1 MGLINIFK
9 NWQKAKDY
17 DKLEEINDKLCVE
30 LYDLNEG
37 LKEVEDYANNL
48 QLEPIL
54 GERFYVLVK
63 RITEYKKTVET
74 LRREKT
80 ELEIKAKNPNNIQS
94 IELQLDSLKDTFYK
108 SVVTY
113 NGYSDFMKA
122 LKVRIDYIRKMMN
135 IKDDIAT
142 TEVIED
148 LIDGYE
154 SAKIELEKVQNKLQ
168 KRDKKTGR
176 FVKK

>member
-1 MGLINIFK
+1 MALINIFK

-30 LYDLNEG
+30 LYDLKEG

-63 RITEYKKTVET
+63 RITEYKKTVDT

-80 ELEIKAKNPNNIQS
+80 EIEIKAKNPNNVQS
-94 IELQLDSLKDTFYK
+94 IRLQLDSLKDTFSK

-113 NGYSDFMKA
+113 NCYPDFMKA
-122 LKVRIDYIRKMMN
+122 LKVRIDYIRKMMD

-154 SAKIELEKVQNKLQ
+154 SAKMELEKVQNKLQ
-168 KRDKKTGR
+168 KRDKVTGR